1 MNNYI
6 VVGIIITI
14 ICIFIMNSDLVKM
27 VMPNGKIFRSK
38 SRMNKKS
45 RNEKFDESDD
55 SEIDYNIDT
64 ESKKSSKSCD
74 ETEISF
80 DDSSD
85 KSKIYNN
92 KNMNKKFLT
101 NIKKMMLKMKT
112 DKNKRLDKRPKNDIQ
127 QMHKLAEELNRKKNN
142 VRNDQSN
149 KTIDNTNYD
158 LTDTI
163 SGIIVNELN
172 KM

>member
-85 KSKIYNN
+85 KSKIFNN
-92 KNMNKKFLT
+92 KSMNKKFLN
-101 NIKKMMLKMKT
+101 NITKLMVDMK
-112 DKNKRLDKRPKNDIQ
+112 KNKKPANVN
-127 QMHKLAEELNRKKNN
+127 KLHELAKELNKKKEEENN
-142 VRNDQSN
+142 KIQINNS
-149 KTIDNTNYD
+149 TND

-163 SGIIVNELN
+163 SGIINEELN
-172 KM
+172 NM

>member
-1 MNNYI
+1 
-6 VVGIIITI
+6 
-14 ICIFIMNSDLVKM
+14 
-27 VMPNGKIFRSK
+27 
-38 SRMNKKS
+38 MNKKS

-112 DKNKRLDKRPKNDIQ
+112 DKNEKRDKRPKNNIQ
-127 QMHKLAEELNRKKNN
+127 QMHKLAEELNRKK
-142 VRNDQSN
+142 NDQSN

>member
-1 MNNYI
+1 
-6 VVGIIITI
+6 
-14 ICIFIMNSDLVKM
+14 
-27 VMPNGKIFRSK
+27 
-38 SRMNKKS
+38 
-45 RNEKFDESDD
+45 
-55 SEIDYNIDT
+55 
-64 ESKKSSKSCD
+64 
-74 ETEISF
+74 
-80 DDSSD
+80 
-85 KSKIYNN
+85 
-92 KNMNKKFLT
+92 MNKKFLT

-112 DKNKRLDKRPKNDIQ
+112 GKNEKRDKRPKNNIQ